1 MKKKLDYPVNINY
14 PYNNVDLT
22 LSITNGTFY
31 DDVTNEDVVR
41 YLKGV
46 FTNKSRFEER
56 FIKLFRGVKLKN
68 IDYAD
73 LEEYTDEERKQM
85 DLEGKNID
93 WVDMS
98 DFECDDILEELLD
111 IYDNVE
117 PFTYEE
123 AFKLTN
129 EQFQASVFGSI
140 NIVEMI
146 KELGHERIKV
156 EGKRVTHK
164 EFSPTGEY
172 LGTKSYDVVYETHK
186 VNCKKLGL
194 EEDAYALRCWCTT
207 TDKEHWLW
215 IEDEYKDSPLEAVAS
230 TMRVHANVIP
240 HIKEIK
246 RQGDVL
252 LVETGDVDI
261 KPEGELVPL
270 TADQYFGFLTAQS

>member
-1 MKKKLDYPVNINY
+1 MKKQLDYPVNINY

-22 LSITNGTFY
+22 LSVTNGTFY
-31 DDVTNEDVVR
+31 NDVTNTEVVR

-73 LEEYTDEERKQM
+73 LEEYTDDQRKKM
-85 DLEGKNID
+85 DNEGKITE

-98 DFECDDILEELLD
+98 DFDCDDILDELLE
-111 IYDNVE
+111 IYDEVE
-117 PFTYEE
+117 PYTYAE
-123 AFKLTN
+123 AFKIKN
-129 EQFQASVFGSI
+129 EDFQAKVFGSI

-156 EGKRVTHK
+156 EGKQVTHK

-172 LGTKSYDVVYETHK
+172 LGTKSYDVIYETHK
-186 VNCKKLGL
+186 VDISKLGL
-194 EEDAYALRCWCTT
+194 EESAYALRCWCTT

-215 IEDEYKDSPLEAVAS
+215 IEDEYKDQPLEAVAS
-230 TMRVHANVIP
+230 TMRVHKNIIP

-252 LVETGDVDI
+252 LVETGDKDI
-261 KPEGELVPL
+261 KPEGEIVPL
-270 TADQYFGFLTAQS
+270 TAEQYFGFLTAQS